1 MARTKWTFV
10 ARSSV
15 YKIYLVDKEI
25 QPIEL
30 MALNGCIFEVK
41 DGHIQVEKLPEPANV
56 KE

>member
-1 MARTKWTFV
+1 M